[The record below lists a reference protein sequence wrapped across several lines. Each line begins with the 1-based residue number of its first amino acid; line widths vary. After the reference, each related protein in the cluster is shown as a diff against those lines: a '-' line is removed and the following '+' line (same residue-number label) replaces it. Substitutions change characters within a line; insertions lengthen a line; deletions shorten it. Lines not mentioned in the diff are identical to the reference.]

1 MTVPEW
7 VMYLSYITA
16 LLQAASSLVVI
27 IAVVA
32 VPRILI
38 KAINNKND
46 LPNVSL
52 ARRLSDMEIYQAKH
66 GINIQNNRIAIDK
79 LIKERG
85 Q

>member
-7 VMYLSYITA
+7 VMYLRYITA
-16 LLQAASSLVVI
+16 LLQAASSMVVI